1 MVLTVTRCGMNY
13 KFSGQDFAAQTT
25 YIGVCPAST
34 VEAAIDG
41 ANADRQRGE
50 KIRRLN
56 NREDVL
62 FVLLDRLALVDAI
75 YAPTK
80 ELRGGGRVLVVDA
93 SKRASGGGPSVSK
106 LHGLGRRL
114 DDGALM
120 LRDYE
125 NNQRRHNEARAAR
138 GLGPKQP
145 SVIELQKAKAAFK
158 ARLGSNPVSAK
169 VLRERKKAARKRL
182 EAQEA
187 EAL

>member
-1 MVLTVTRCGMNY
+1 M
-13 KFSGQDFAAQTT
+13 
-25 YIGVCPAST
+25 
-34 VEAAIDG
+34 EAAING

-75 YAPTK
+75 YAPTAAK
-80 ELRGGGRVLVVDA
+80 LRGGGRVLVVDA
-93 SKRASGGGPSVSK
+93 SKRASGGGGPSVSK
-106 LHGLGRRL
+106 LWGLGRRL

-138 GLGPKQP
+138 GLRP
-145 SVIELQKAKAAFK
+145 EAA
-158 ARLGSNPVSAK
+158 LGH
-169 VLRERKKAARKRL
+169 RT
-182 EAQEA
+182 A
-187 EAL
+187 EGQGGL